1 MTLIVENGS
10 GLADAES
17 YISVADADTYFANRG
32 YTLWDTMTEAEKE
45 QALRR
50 ATDFT
55 LQLYRLKWKGTR
67 VTGTQA
73 LDWPRNW
80 VIRDDYEFATL
91 NGAQVIGGRQYYPAD
106 IVPVEVQRACAEL
119 AFRGASGELAPDI
132 GQRTVREKVDVIE
145 VEYDRYSPQF
155 TQFRAIDNLLAPF
168 LKDTGG
174 AVRRVVRA

>member
-1 MTLIVENGS
+1 MPLVVEDGT

-17 YISVADADTYFANRG
+17 YISVANADTYFSNRG
-32 YTLWDTMTEAEKE
+32 FTLWATLSTNEKE

-50 ATDFT
+50 STDYM
-55 LQLYRLKWKGTR
+55 LQVYRLKWKGTR

-80 VIRDDYEFATL
+80 VVRDDYEFATQ

-106 IVPVEVQRACAEL
+106 EVPIEIQNACAEL
-119 AFRGASGELAPDI
+119 AFKAAGGELAPDI
-132 GQRTVREKVDVIE
+132 AQRVVREKVDVLE
-145 VEYDRYSPQF
+145 VEYDRYGPQY

-168 LKDTGG
+168 LKDVGG